1 MADNN
6 RSSDRSRSDRN
17 QSHQNR
23 DRRRDRIVEGVKSR
37 PYTAA
42 AVATLAGAAGA
53 AAYFLSRRDSDKP
66 LMNWGQSDSNSE
78 QKSGASAYKQGSTSK
93 SRTLETA
100 SASPS
105 ASAGTGA
112 TSGTGKG
119 SAKGSTGLD
128 QSAQDQTKTGSIAY
142 GA

>member
-1 MADNN
+1 MAENNRNNDRN
-6 RSSDRSRSDRN
+6 RSSN
-17 QSHQNR
+17 QNR

-78 QKSGASAYKQGSTSK
+78 QKAGASAFKQGSTS
-93 SRTLETA
+93 SDSTLETA
-100 SASPS
+100 STTPS

-112 TSGTGKG
+112 TSGTSKSSGSSRKG
-119 SAKGSTGLD
+119 TTGLD
-128 QSAQDQTKTGSIAY
+128 ETASDQTKTGSIAY